1 MNKSH
6 RIKVNPGTDKN
17 IRVQIDQDFD
27 FLEILSLKLRHE
39 DVYTRFCADY
49 GVVAGRVIING
60 GFGVPNVNVSIFIPL
75 SPEDESD
82 VVISTLYPYKT
93 VGTKNEDG
101 YRYNLL
107 PYKKEYGGHT
117 PTGTFPDREDVLTRR
132 EVLEVYEKYYKF
144 TVKTNDSG
152 DFMIIGVPLG
162 MQKLILDLDL
172 SNIGTFSLRPADL
185 IRMGLGSP
193 EQFDGEQFK
202 SSTDLDSLP
211 QIVHLKTD
219 VEVTSFWGETDICN
233 IGISRV
239 DFDLRDFG
247 GINIQPHAVFLGSLF
262 STNDGD
268 FLKTNCKPKFDSGNL
283 CDLVTASGTILAIR
297 QTINTDTNG
306 RPILEQYVLPEGG
319 KVIDSNGTWMF
330 EIPMNLNY
338 VTTNEFGEM
347 VPSNDPNIGIPTT
360 GKYRFRIQY
369 QNEEGI
375 KNNIFRADYL
385 IPNIKEWGWD
395 NPNTPPPSQLAPSVP
410 NAKTYQQLYSYGFGL
425 EWENYGDPTTTIG
438 LDMINEAI
446 EAKDRFYEFN
456 FNKVYTISMFLDRW
470 KWGFNRAQ
478 HLGIKEITNRACTTT
493 TNRFPVND
501 GVRNFDF
508 LFFLFNILIT
518 ILTPSFIILIVI
530 SHVLAFLYPVLR
542 AIANAFIWLTN
553 TIIYGICIVV
563 ATLSAKLSRS
573 DCKKSSITPLPAEN
587 PFKRIPVPMMSY
599 PDCEACDCKDKGL
612 DEAEGSAFATSLN
625 AAVAS
630 RSNVSV
636 LSNIGSSTSY
646 SLMKG
651 YIGRPTTVDT
661 YPPANLETF
670 VNNSWQMLLAGE
682 QEYTT
687 RYKVPLVRFSVIP
700 GPLQPT
706 PAMIEKTFIGSDV
719 TLAQSMN
726 LANLRS
732 RYFTQ
737 ENIIRTTISN
747 VGSPPSDPFDDSI
760 LILFCD
766 SATLASLGGGGGLV
780 TFYNTDSINDPNLTG
795 FTGSNEFNTQS
806 ITGSTPFSNTFT
818 PTQIK
823 YIDTNGTEQTTNSY
837 LKITE
842 NGKAYKF
849 KAGVEY
855 FQVITGGTVNEYKQ
869 LTNGNAG
876 LLNKYLFNKYQTQD
890 TFKFTFGPPPWLN
903 KWQPHKWK
911 SIEFLDDYNDLEVI
925 FLTRGV
931 DPYTEKQ
938 TIRYDLSKLFGHPLG
953 SNVVSVVGKYYLN
966 VPIQKNTGSNQ
977 NNWWT
982 SYKTPESHIITTND
996 NNNAALYHKPYGFSA
1011 DSGLFSAFTNNSS
1024 KNYNSTDRSTLT
1036 FKSFSVDINISHHTL
1051 GSVSYDSTTMY
1062 LDKFANHPQGL
1073 YEGGS
1078 LIASKGNFQEQQN
1091 NCNSCDQLKSR
1102 SRTYSPTYLPTGTNE
1117 VSVIPLTTN
1126 INITNS
1132 QYLVFRSDR
1141 LPVSDGLEILLNNNY
1156 SLHLNNNF
1164 RLYVIDATGGSGQVI
1179 ASILSGTDSNGASQN
1194 LAGDGG
1200 NGPITDKILGSLTC
1214 EKLVPI
1220 KCYQNGGT
1228 NFTINTNCPENKTG
1242 KGDKNKRIDGGCYYF
1257 VDNPL
1262 ISSIKKDIEFFAEW
1276 KARFRMIF
1284 GACRGVF
1291 SEVFQNNWVN
1301 GTLYM
1306 FTFKKR
1312 TIFNITGQVKK
1323 YKFCGSK
1330 FDIYRTGQGPI
1341 IYTEGTTNSF
1351 FYRCTP
1357 YKASSNQFIGQAP
1370 KYNNSDAVSKY
1381 KGMNSNNIFYPTT
1394 IMDLG
1399 PRDRYTKEISPNPMF
1414 EGYNMDTLRTTSYN
1428 ESSEILNL
1436 FIVSRLLNS
1445 SFLSR
1450 MVGAGDASINQMFS
1464 RSEDRIDGDVA
1475 QLFSVNSEYGVVGF
1489 GDDDYD
1495 DNDIY
1500 LSSTEDSVLGLF
1512 FTSSTVNRVLVSP
1525 GVVTFTPTLTNYFG
1539 YPSTQEVPFY
1549 KWKLENNSTIFGT
1562 EKNEWETSTPFYS
1575 QKYQSLSF
1583 LTSPTSDYFNST
1595 TQNGKKGFIYNSNG
1609 NGVGSPSFPQ
1619 NQSNE
1624 FLVGSPYHFYFGLV
1638 KGKSSLNRFITKY
1651 ILNSDD

>member
-211 QIVHLKTD
+211 QIIHLKTD

-410 NAKTYQQLYSYGFGL
+410 NANTYQQLYSYGFGL

-446 EAKDRFYEFN
+446 DAKDRFYEFN

-530 SHVLAFLYPVLR
+530 SHVLAFLYPIIRVM
-542 AIANAFIWLTN
+542 ANVVIWLLNKIIIPICKVVKWLAPRRMRGTN
-553 TIIYGICIVV
+553 CDDKKIEP
-563 ATLSAKLSRS
+563 LSK
-573 DCKKSSITPLPAEN
+573 EN

-599 PDCEACDCKDKGL
+599 PDCEACNCKDKGL
-612 DEAEGSAFATSLN
+612 DEAEPTGFATSVN
-625 AAVAS
+625 TAEAKDNIS
-630 RSNVSV
+630 I
-636 LSNIGSSTSY
+636 LSNIGSTVSFN
-646 SLMKG
+646 LMKG
-651 YIGRPTTVDT
+651 YVGRPTTVDT
-661 YPPANLETF
+661 YATGDLEEF
-670 VNNSWQMLLAGE
+670 VNDSWQMLLAGE
-682 QEYTT
+682 QSYTK
-687 RYKVPLVRFSVIP
+687 RYKVPLVRFTVIP
-700 GPLQPT
+700 YHQYPT
-706 PAMIEKTFIGSDV
+706 PPMIYQTFIGSDV

-732 RYFTQ
+732 RYFME

-760 LILFCD
+760 LILLCD
-766 SATLASLGGGGGLV
+766 LGTLSSLGGAGGLL

-795 FTGSNEFNTQS
+795 FTGSNQFNTQS
-806 ITGSTPFSNTFT
+806 ITGSTPFSDTFT
-818 PTQIK
+818 QTQIK
-823 YIDTNGTEQTTNSY
+823 YIDTNGNEQITNSY

-855 FQVITGGTVNEYKQ
+855 FQVITGGTVDDYKQ
-869 LTNGNAG
+869 LTNGNVG

-890 TFKFTFGPPPWLN
+890 TFKFTLGPWIN

-911 SIEFLDDYNDLEVI
+911 SLEFIDQYKELQVI

-938 TIRYDLSKLFGHPLG
+938 TIKYDLSKLFGHPLG

-966 VPIQKNTGSNQ
+966 VPIQKNTGTNQ

-1024 KNYNSTDRSTLT
+1024 KNYNSTDWSTLT
-1036 FKSFSVDINISHHTL
+1036 FKSFGDDNFNISHHTDTVEYY
-1051 GSVSYDSTTMY
+1051 GDTMY

-1078 LIASKGNFQEQQN
+1078 LIASKGNHQQRQN
-1091 NCNSCDQLKSR
+1091 DCNSCNEKKSN
-1102 SRTYSPTYLPTGTNE
+1102 SRTYSPTYLPTGTNA
-1117 VSVIPLTTN
+1117 VSVIPPATN

-1132 QYLVFRSDR
+1132 QYLIFRSDR
-1141 LPVSDGLEILLNNNY
+1141 LPVSDGLEILGNNSY

-1164 RLYVIDATGGSGQVI
+1164 RLY
-1179 ASILSGTDSNGASQN
+1179 
-1194 LAGDGG
+1194 
-1200 NGPITDKILGSLTC
+1200 
-1214 EKLVPI
+1214 
-1220 KCYQNGGT
+1220 
-1228 NFTINTNCPENKTG
+1228 
-1242 KGDKNKRIDGGCYYF
+1242 
-1257 VDNPL
+1257 L
-1262 ISSIKKDIEFFAEW
+1262 IE
-1276 KARFRMIF
+1276 
-1284 GACRGVF
+1284 
-1291 SEVFQNNWVN
+1291 
-1301 GTLYM
+1301 
-1306 FTFKKR
+1306 
-1312 TIFNITGQVKK
+1312 
-1323 YKFCGSK
+1323 
-1330 FDIYRTGQGPI
+1330 
-1341 IYTEGTTNSF
+1341 
-1351 FYRCTP
+1351 
-1357 YKASSNQFIGQAP
+1357 
-1370 KYNNSDAVSKY
+1370 
-1381 KGMNSNNIFYPTT
+1381 
-1394 IMDLG
+1394 
-1399 PRDRYTKEISPNPMF
+1399 
-1414 EGYNMDTLRTTSYN
+1414 
-1428 ESSEILNL
+1428 
-1436 FIVSRLLNS
+1436 
-1445 SFLSR
+1445 
-1450 MVGAGDASINQMFS
+1450 
-1464 RSEDRIDGDVA
+1464 
-1475 QLFSVNSEYGVVGF
+1475 
-1489 GDDDYD
+1489 
-1495 DNDIY
+1495 
-1500 LSSTEDSVLGLF
+1500 
-1512 FTSSTVNRVLVSP
+1512 
-1525 GVVTFTPTLTNYFG
+1525 
-1539 YPSTQEVPFY
+1539 
-1549 KWKLENNSTIFGT
+1549 
-1562 EKNEWETSTPFYS
+1562 
-1575 QKYQSLSF
+1575 
-1583 LTSPTSDYFNST
+1583 
-1595 TQNGKKGFIYNSNG
+1595 
-1609 NGVGSPSFPQ
+1609 
-1619 NQSNE
+1619 
-1624 FLVGSPYHFYFGLV
+1624 
-1638 KGKSSLNRFITKY
+1638 
-1651 ILNSDD
+1651 

>member
-1 MNKSH
+1 MVIWLLNK
-6 RIKVNPGTDKN
+6 IIIPICKVVKWLAPRRMRGTNCDDKK
-17 IRVQIDQDFD
+17 I
-27 FLEILSLKLRHE
+27 E
-39 DVYTRFCADY
+39 
-49 GVVAGRVIING
+49 
-60 GFGVPNVNVSIFIPL
+60 PL
-75 SPEDESD
+75 S
-82 VVISTLYPYKT
+82 K
-93 VGTKNEDG
+93 
-101 YRYNLL
+101 
-107 PYKKEYGGHT
+107 
-117 PTGTFPDREDVLTRR
+117 
-132 EVLEVYEKYYKF
+132 
-144 TVKTNDSG
+144 
-152 DFMIIGVPLG
+152 
-162 MQKLILDLDL
+162 
-172 SNIGTFSLRPADL
+172 
-185 IRMGLGSP
+185 
-193 EQFDGEQFK
+193 
-202 SSTDLDSLP
+202 
-211 QIVHLKTD
+211 
-219 VEVTSFWGETDICN
+219 
-233 IGISRV
+233 
-239 DFDLRDFG
+239 
-247 GINIQPHAVFLGSLF
+247 
-262 STNDGD
+262 
-268 FLKTNCKPKFDSGNL
+268 
-283 CDLVTASGTILAIR
+283 
-297 QTINTDTNG
+297 
-306 RPILEQYVLPEGG
+306 
-319 KVIDSNGTWMF
+319 
-330 EIPMNLNY
+330 
-338 VTTNEFGEM
+338 
-347 VPSNDPNIGIPTT
+347 
-360 GKYRFRIQY
+360 
-369 QNEEGI
+369 
-375 KNNIFRADYL
+375 
-385 IPNIKEWGWD
+385 
-395 NPNTPPPSQLAPSVP
+395 
-410 NAKTYQQLYSYGFGL
+410 
-425 EWENYGDPTTTIG
+425 
-438 LDMINEAI
+438 
-446 EAKDRFYEFN
+446 
-456 FNKVYTISMFLDRW
+456 
-470 KWGFNRAQ
+470 
-478 HLGIKEITNRACTTT
+478 
-493 TNRFPVND
+493 
-501 GVRNFDF
+501 
-508 LFFLFNILIT
+508 
-518 ILTPSFIILIVI
+518 
-530 SHVLAFLYPVLR
+530 
-542 AIANAFIWLTN
+542 
-553 TIIYGICIVV
+553 
-563 ATLSAKLSRS
+563 
-573 DCKKSSITPLPAEN
+573 EN

-599 PDCEACDCKDKGL
+599 PDCEACNCKDKGL
-612 DEAEGSAFATSLN
+612 DEAEPTGFATSVN
-625 AAVAS
+625 TAVAKDNIS
-630 RSNVSV
+630 I
-636 LSNIGSSTSY
+636 LSNIGSTVSFN
-646 SLMKG
+646 LMKG
-651 YIGRPTTVDT
+651 YVGRPTTVDT
-661 YPPANLETF
+661 YATGDLEEF
-670 VNNSWQMLLAGE
+670 VNDSWQMLLAGE
-682 QEYTT
+682 QSYTK
-687 RYKVPLVRFSVIP
+687 RYKVPLVRFTVIP
-700 GPLQPT
+700 YHQYPT
-706 PAMIEKTFIGSDV
+706 PPMIYQTFIGSDV

-732 RYFTQ
+732 RYFME

-760 LILFCD
+760 LILLCD
-766 SATLASLGGGGGLV
+766 LGTLSSLGGAGGLL

-795 FTGSNEFNTQS
+795 FTGSNQFNTQS
-806 ITGSTPFSNTFT
+806 ITGSTPFSDTFT
-818 PTQIK
+818 QTQIK
-823 YIDTNGTEQTTNSY
+823 YIDTNGNEQITNSY

-855 FQVITGGTVNEYKQ
+855 FQVITGGTVDDYKQ
-869 LTNGNAG
+869 LTNGNVG

-890 TFKFTFGPPPWLN
+890 TFKFTLGPWIN

-911 SIEFLDDYNDLEVI
+911 SLEFIDQYKELQVI

-938 TIRYDLSKLFGHPLG
+938 TIKYDLSKLFGHPLG
-953 SNVVSVVGKYYLN
+953 SNVVSVVGNYYLN

-1024 KNYNSTDRSTLT
+1024 KNYNSTDKSTLT
-1036 FKSFSVDINISHHTL
+1036 FKSFGDDNFNISHHTDTVEYY
-1051 GSVSYDSTTMY
+1051 GDTMY
-1062 LDKFANHPQGL
+1062 LDKFVNYPQGL

-1078 LIASKGNFQEQQN
+1078 LIASKGNHQQQQN
-1091 NCNSCDQLKSR
+1091 DCNSCNEKKSN
-1102 SRTYSPTYLPTGTNE
+1102 SRTYSPTYLKTGTNA
-1117 VSVIPLTTN
+1117 VSVIDPATN

-1132 QYLVFRSDR
+1132 QYLIFRSDR
-1141 LPVSDGLEILLNNNY
+1141 LPVSDGLEILGNNSY

-1164 RLYVIDATGGSGQVI
+1164 RLYVIESTGGSGQVI
-1179 ASILSGTDSNGASQN
+1179 ASILNSTDSNGASQN

-1242 KGDKNKRIDGGCYYF
+1242 KDDKNKRIDGGCYYF

-1262 ISSIKKDIEFFAEW
+1262 ISSIAKDIAFFAEW

-1306 FTFKKR
+1306 FTFKKK

-1330 FDIYRTGQGPI
+1330 FDAYRTGQGPI

-1370 KYNNSDAVSKY
+1370 KYSGADAVSKY

-1445 SFLSR
+1445 SFLSK

-1475 QLFSVNSEYGVVGF
+1475 QVFSINSEYGVVGF

-1562 EKNEWETSTPFYS
+1562 EKNEWETSSPFYS